1 MAKKKSFIGFYLVV
15 LLLTG
20 TLVYLGIPGC
30 GGGSGGGSAP
40 TGTLQVGITDS
51 PAFRDFSSVH
61 IRIDKVVVVPA
72 GKEKAQDNDP
82 GLPVIAS
89 FPGGVDVDILK
100 LHFFQQ
106 LLGTAVVPAG
116 TYNQVRLVLAPN
128 PPSGPPFN
136 NYFTLTGNPT
146 QQVALT
152 TPSAQQTGVKIV
164 GRFTVIAGVLNT
176 ILLDFNPNEAIVMR
190 GSSGQ
195 NNLKPTGIRIMQT
208 FTSLTNAG
216 SISGTI
222 RSPAFST
229 WSSATFSVAPR
240 NPAASAIVAG
250 TVFSNF
256 SSPSV
261 WKAQFTTYVP
271 PNGSSLMP
279 SANYRVFVAVG
290 SKFQP
295 YSSLLLTVTA
305 GNDTQ
310 VPPNGIVNLTP
321 AP

>member
-1 MAKKKSFIGFYLVV
+1 MAKGKTFIGFYLAV

-20 TLVYLGIPGC
+20 TLVYLWLPGC
-30 GGGSGGGSAP
+30 GGSNGGGSVP

-72 GKEKAQDNDP
+72 GMENAQDNDL
-82 GLPVIAS
+82 GLLVIAS
-89 FPGGVDVDILK
+89 FPGGLDVDILK
-100 LHFFQQ
+100 FHFIQQ
-106 LLGTAVVPAG
+106 LLGTAVIPAG
-116 TYNQVRLVLAPN
+116 TYSQVRLILAPN
-128 PPSGPPFN
+128 PQNPPFN
-136 NYFTLTGNPT
+136 NYFILTSSPA
-146 QQVALT
+146 QQIALT
-152 TPSAQQTGVKIV
+152 TPSAQETGVKIV
-164 GRFTVIAGVLNT
+164 GRFTVTAGVLNT

-190 GSSGQ
+190 GNSGK

-229 WSSATFSVAPR
+229 WSSATFSVVPR

-250 TVFSNF
+250 AVFSNF

-261 WKAQFTTYVP
+261 WKAPFTTFVP

-279 SANYRVFVAVG
+279 AANYRVFVDAG
-290 SKFQP
+290 SKFRL
-295 YSSLLLTVTA
+295 YSSPPLVVSAGTDTLVT
-305 GNDTQ
+305 
-310 VPPNGIVNLTP
+310 PNAIVNLTP